1 MAAGLTYFRITA
13 LSFPF
18 LALYNA
24 GAAIFRSMGN
34 SKISMKVSLVM
45 NVINV
50 GKCPVHLHGLGM
62 GWLVAIPTLVSRA
75 VAAVLILAL
84 AARPEQEVR
93 LVPRNLIHFYPK
105 MMGHILQIG
114 IPSAFESCLF
124 QLGRVVVVSMIALFG
139 TTQTSANAV
148 ANNLDNISI
157 IIGQAMGL
165 AMITVVGQCMG
176 AGGSRLPGRPGS

>member
-50 GKCPVHLHGLGM
+50 GKCPVHLRPGDGG
-62 GWLVAIPTLVSRA
+62 GWWPF
-75 VAAVLILAL
+75 
-84 AARPEQEVR
+84 P
-93 LVPRNLIHFYPK
+93 PWF
-105 MMGHILQIG
+105 
-114 IPSAFESCLF
+114 
-124 QLGRVVVVSMIALFG
+124 
-139 TTQTSANAV
+139 
-148 ANNLDNISI
+148 
-157 IIGQAMGL
+157 
-165 AMITVVGQCMG
+165 
-176 AGGSRLPGRPGS
+176 PGRLQLC